1 MGRFSLQSTIQASRH
16 CCVKSLHNIQKEI
29 MTTFYPV
36 GVTVAFFIAVILHDV
51 FTQSKEKIA
60 KHALT
65 ALVVTLL
72 MVYLSF
78 QDMEIVSWGVL
89 LIPVTVL
96 MICYF
101 LGRTSSTTKENSI
114 INTTTPGSSSSPQ
127 LSQNV
132 ATHACPVAAS
142 GEPSVLSTP
151 ASPSMASALSGNTY
165 TPLTSCNMA

>member
-1 MGRFSLQSTIQASRH
+1 MGRFTLQSTLQASCH
-16 CCVKSLHNIQKEI
+16 CCVKSLHNIQKEV

-51 FTQSKEKIA
+51 FTRSKEKIA

-65 ALVVTLL
+65 ALVVILL

-101 LGRTSSTTKENSI
+101 LGRTSSTTKENSL
-114 INTTTPGSSSSPQ
+114 INTPGNSSPPQ
-127 LSQNV
+127 LSQNA